1 MRKVNYT
8 KQGFSYV
15 DVNFFE
21 IVRWGGFGICNG
33 CGKGPF
39 IKMKLIYLLHDTYCD
54 KCFKESLIGWEQ
66 FSPEDIAY
74 DLKIQSENHI
84 KWYETLLKE
93 KVVDEKEK

>member
-39 IKMKLIYLLHDTYCD
+39 KNMKLIYVLHDTYCD
-54 KCFKESLIGWEQ
+54 KCFEKCLIRWEQ

-74 DLKIQSENHI
+74 DLKIQNENHI
-84 KWYETLLKE
+84 RWYETLLKE